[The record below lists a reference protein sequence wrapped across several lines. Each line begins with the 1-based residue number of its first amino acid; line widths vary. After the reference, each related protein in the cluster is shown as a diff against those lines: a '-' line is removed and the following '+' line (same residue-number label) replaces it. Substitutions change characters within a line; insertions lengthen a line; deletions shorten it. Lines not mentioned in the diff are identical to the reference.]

1 MTEEDLFEICQLH
14 PGLAESLWLLRTV
27 GFSWEDLKPGLE
39 EYLRQQ
45 RKTLN

>member
-14 PGLAESLWLLRTV
+14 PDLAEALYT
-27 GFSWEDLKPGLE
+27 
-39 EYLRQQ
+39 LRQQ